1 METKNDN
8 DNETVENGKGKR
20 IVSPHDKFVKIF
32 LGEKE
37 TAESLF
43 KNYLPAKISENL
55 DFSTL
60 RISKDTF
67 VDKKMADYYSDIL
80 YEICLLNIPILI
92 YLLLEHKS
100 EEDHL
105 SGFQLL
111 TYIVGVWRLHLKQ
124 NPNAKTLPVIIP
136 VLIYHGSKKWSI
148 DTNFNSLFNAPDYLK
163 DYIPEFSFH
172 LQDISHIP
180 DEEIKGEVLLRI
192 LFKTLKYI
200 FTPELRYKLRE
211 IFELFLELKDKKK
224 GTEYLEVLLRYLTR
238 SAKTLTINDLKETVT
253 RVFEKEGGDL
263 MATIADKLKEE
274 GRQEG
279 KQEGWQEGRQEGMEK
294 KAKETAMRMLV
305 DGLPIEKISK
315 YTGLPVRE
323 IDKLMAVPH

>member
-1 METKNDN
+1 MEIKNDIGSEIGES
-8 DNETVENGKGKR
+8 DQVDR
-20 IVSPHDKFVKIF
+20 IVSPHDKLVKIF

-37 TAESLF
+37 TAASLF
-43 KNYLPAKISENL
+43 KDYLPAKISKNL
-55 DFSTL
+55 DFDTL

-80 YEICLLNIPILI
+80 YEICLLKLPILI
-92 YLLLEHKS
+92 YLLMEHKS
-100 EEDHL
+100 DEDHL

-136 VLIYHGSKKWSI
+136 VLIYHGSKKWSL
-148 DTNFNSLFNAPDYLK
+148 DTNLNSLFNVPDYLK
-163 DYIPEFSFH
+163 DYIPVFNFH

-180 DEEIKGEVLLRI
+180 DEEIKGAVLLRI

-200 FTPELRYKLRE
+200 FKPELRYKLPE

-238 SAKTLTINDLKETVT
+238 SAKTLTIDDLKETVT
-253 RVFEKEGGDL
+253 QVFEKEGGDL

-279 KQEGWQEGRQEGMEK
+279 KQEGRQEGMEN
-294 KAKETAMRMLV
+294 KAKETAARMLV
-305 DGLPIEKISK
+305 DGLPIETISK
-315 YTGLPVRE
+315 YTGLPARE
-323 IDKLMAVPH
+323 IDKLTAVTH